1 MEKELTMDGAFR
13 LATAILEM
21 TYYDYKQALRHLNK
35 YQSAYD
41 KISPIVLAYRKWL
54 MFKSEVHSL
63 EKKKV
68 IDPKEKARIEEFKI
82 TPIPPK
88 PTKKQQDT
96 YNKYVRF
103 EKIAK
108 ECEMFYLSEQYKR
121 LTLGKGLDGAEVIKR
136 IKADNSN
143 HRSKINEATL

>member
-13 LATAILEM
+13 LATAILEI
-21 TYYDYKQALRHLNK
+21 TYYDYKQALKYLNK
-35 YQSAYD
+35 HQSEYN
-41 KISPIVLAYRKWL
+41 KVSPIVLAYRKWL
-54 MFKSEVHSL
+54 MFKSEVRNL
-63 EKKKV
+63 EQKK
-68 IDPKEKARIEEFKI
+68 IINQEEKARIEEFKI
-82 TPIPPK
+82 TPIPQK

-96 YNKYVRF
+96 FNKYVHF

-108 ECEMFYLSEQYKR
+108 ECEVFYLSEQYKR

>member
-1 MEKELTMDGAFR
+1 MEIKLTDDGAFR

-21 TYYDYKQALRHLNK
+21 TYYDYKQALRYLNK
-35 YQSAYD
+35 YQSAYN
-41 KISPIVLAYRKWL
+41 KVSPIVLAYRKWL
-54 MFKSEVHSL
+54 MFKSEVHNL
-63 EKKKV
+63 EKKK
-68 IDPKEKARIEEFKI
+68 ILDPKEKARIEEFKI

-96 YNKYVRF
+96 FNKYTHF
-103 EKIAK
+103 GKIAK
-108 ECEMFYLSEQYKR
+108 ECEVFYLSKQYKR
-121 LTLGKGLDGAEVIKR
+121 LTLGKGLDGAEVIKM